1 MDNNYNVF
9 SNENELPEGEQIIVV
24 KPYDE
29 DSDDFL
35 KEAMLI
41 GNYSNGEFTEDPN
54 YFTAAEVTEPIT
66 KYVDD
71 SKPVYVHEDVAS
83 AYEYAREFAEVFD
96 ECGGNLDLI
105 ADRLEEEML
114 AMCASEEEEDN

>member
-35 KEAMLI
+35 KEEMLI

-83 AYEYAREFAEVFD
+83 AYEYAREFAEVFE
-96 ECGGNLDLI
+96 ECGGNLNSI
-105 ADRLEEEML
+105 ADRLEEKMTEM
-114 AMCASEEEEDN
+114 CEFDEDNN